1 MKYENMLKF
10 IKDNTSVELD
20 QSIRDN
26 LNNELSEL
34 KNGDCAEVEI
44 DGLTFL
50 IDKNL
55 KNKND
60 NNLLTADYIISI
72 VE

>member
-1 MKYENMLKF
+1 MKYEYMLKF
-10 IKDNTSVELD
+10 IQNQISVDLN
-20 QSIRDN
+20 QSIIDDI
-26 LNNELSEL
+26 NNELLEV
-34 KNGDCAEVEI
+34 KNGDCLEYEI
-44 DGLTFL
+44 DNVLFL

-55 KNKND
+55 KDKSD

>member
-1 MKYENMLKF
+1 MKYAYMLKF
-10 IKDNTSVELD
+10 IQNQISVDLNQLIID
-20 QSIRDN
+20 DI
-26 LNNELSEL
+26 NNELLEL
-34 KNGDCAEVEI
+34 KDGDCAEIEI
-44 DGLTFL
+44 DGLVFL

-55 KNKND
+55 KNKSD

>member
-1 MKYENMLKF
+1 MKYAYMLKF
-10 IKDNTSVELD
+10 IQNQISVDLN
-20 QSIRDN
+20 QSIIDDI
-26 LNNELSEL
+26 NNELLEL

-55 KNKND
+55 KNKSD
-60 NNLLTADYIISI
+60 NNLLTAGYIISR

>member
-1 MKYENMLKF
+1 MKYAYMLKF
-10 IKDNTSVELD
+10 IQNQISVDLN
-20 QSIRDN
+20 QSIIDN
-26 LNNELSEL
+26 INNELLEL

-44 DGLTFL
+44 DRLTFL

-55 KNKND
+55 KNKSD

>member
-1 MKYENMLKF
+1 MKYAYMLKF
-10 IKDNTSVELD
+10 IQNQISVDLN
-20 QSIRDN
+20 QSIIDDI
-26 LNNELSEL
+26 NNELLEL

-55 KNKND
+55 KNKSD
-60 NNLLTADYIISI
+60 NNLLTADYIISR

>member
-20 QSIRDN
+20 QSS
-26 LNNELSEL
+26 LNDELLEL

-55 KNKND
+55 KNKSD

>member
-1 MKYENMLKF
+1 MKYEYMLKF
-10 IKDNTSVELD
+10 IQNQISVDLN
-20 QSIRDN
+20 QSIIDN
-26 LNNELSEL
+26 INNELLEL
-34 KNGDCAEVEI
+34 NDGDCAEVEI

-55 KNKND
+55 KDKSD

>member
-1 MKYENMLKF
+1 MKYAYMLKF
-10 IKDNTSVELD
+10 IQNQISVDLN
-20 QSIRDN
+20 QSIIDN
-26 LNNELSEL
+26 INNELLEL
-34 KNGDCAEVEI
+34 NDGDCAEVEI

-55 KNKND
+55 KDKSD